1 MDKFKELYQY
11 LVDNEMTD
19 LSEEEFKVKYA
30 QGTDNNTILFTY
42 LQDNELTDLDQ
53 QTFNSKYFP
62 PQTQVDVDVVADE
75 VTDVKD
81 GQEVDSSTMVEETV
95 AYDPREQGMDD
106 TISYN
111 NNATVF
117 EKSLAYVTP
126 DLIDREEEEVVNRMN
141 YHFGD
146 YGFTFEEGGGFM
158 SGMDGMSVRAE
169 NGETMNVN
177 LDPIFGDL
185 FGGETQESN
194 KLKKFLEKNKKTN
207 PELEAFNAENNRKR
221 KKYFSKKAV
230 DEDLDDLKT
239 LISKQKRQI
248 QMQKLKILPQ
258 L

>member
-19 LSEEEFKVKYA
+19 LSEEEFKVEYA
-30 QGTDNNTILFTY
+30 QGTDKNSTLFTY

-53 QTFNSKYFP
+53 QAFNSKYFP
-62 PQTQVDVDVVADE
+62 QQTQVDVDVVTDE

-106 TISYN
+106 KISYN
-111 NNATVF
+111 NNATIF

-146 YGFTFEEGGGFM
+146 YGFTFEEGGGMM

-169 NGETMNVN
+169 NGQTIKVD
-177 LDPIFGDL
+177 LDPVLGDL
-185 FGGETQESN
+185 TGNFLEQRLN
-194 KLKKFLEKNKKTN
+194 KLT
-207 PELEAFNAENNRKR
+207 
-221 KKYFSKKAV
+221 S
-230 DEDLDDLKT
+230 
-239 LISKQKRQI
+239 
-248 QMQKLKILPQ
+248 
-258 L
+258 